1 MYPNNTLKQE
11 LSTAKAIKSNLLVE
25 MSVID
30 GHLWHIAAKFG
41 AFVDELI
48 VSFLVMLFT

>member
-1 MYPNNTLKQE
+1 MKR
-11 LSTAKAIKSNLLVE
+11 NLLVE

-30 GHLWHIAAKFG
+30 GHLWHIAAEFG

-48 VSFLVMLFT
+48 VSFLRYIVYLDFIKDLIK